1 MGIGLWFNKR
11 IVEPLLQILRRGAEP
26 NQLAFSTALG
36 ITLGLF
42 PICGAAVFLCG
53 MAIAALRSR
62 CHAPSVML
70 ANFIAT
76 PIELSLV
83 VPFLRFGEALTGG
96 THFPLNSDALKR
108 VLTGKASQEVLL
120 SIAHAL
126 LGWLVATPFILTAL
140 YIVLLPVFKILVRKF
155 SSAALSSKKEL
166 HSYSEIK
173 LKSYGPAT
181 QD

>member
-96 THFPLNSDALKR
+96 PHLPLNSDALKR

-140 YIVLLPVFKILVRKF
+140 YLVLLPVFKILVRKF